1 MDALETFLQTYFH
14 FGSER
19 QVKLL
24 ETVFIL
30 LTLLLLRYFI
40 GWVLKRNLHGRD
52 PNVRYRYEK
61 MNKYIFLFIGV
72 VALAAIWF
80 QEVNSLAT
88 YFGLLSA
95 GLAFALADVLGNMAG
110 WLFIITR
117 QPFQVGERIQ
127 IGRDQGDVVDI
138 RMFEFTIAEIGNWVD
153 ADQSTGRLVH
163 IPNRFIFRESLA
175 NYTRHFPYIWH
186 EIPVQL
192 TLESDWRTAKDL
204 LTQILQ
210 RHVSEVVSAAERQTI
225 YAQKK
230 FTIKYGKLTPI
241 VYTDVDMNGIRLTM
255 RFLVDARQRR
265 GATNKIWED
274 VLDTFAGYPQIQ
286 LTYRPQRIVA
296 DFVNPSQTGDT
307 AVSEQWQT
315 S

>member
-1 MDALETFLQTYFH
+1 MDALETFLQSYFQLDT
-14 FGSER
+14 ER

-24 ETVFIL
+24 ETAFVL
-30 LTLLLLRYFI
+30 LTLFVLRFIINFLLKLNLR
-40 GWVLKRNLHGRD
+40 HRD
-52 PNVRYRYEK
+52 PNEQYSWQK
-61 MNKYIFLFIGV
+61 MNKYIFFL
-72 VALAAIWF
+72 LAVFLLAGIWF

-88 YFGLLSA
+88 YLGLLSA

-117 QPFQVGERIQ
+117 QPFRVGERIQ

-204 LTQILQ
+204 LTQVLNRQ
-210 RHVSEVVSAAERQTI
+210 VSDVVTAAERKTI

-230 FTIKYGKLTPI
+230 FSIKYGKLTPI
-241 VYTDVDMNGIRLTM
+241 VYTDVDLNGIRLTM

-265 GATNKIWED
+265 GATNRIWED
-274 VLDTFAGYPQIQ
+274 VLDTFATQPTIQI
-286 LTYRPQRIVA
+286 TYRPQRIV
-296 DFVNPSQTGDT
+296 GDLLT
-307 AVSEQWQT
+307 SPTSPDHAQWQT
-315 S
+315 NR